1 MNGENKRL
9 ATMALMSDEVLT
21 TVSDEETMMLVR
33 AGEVELLE
41 TLFNRYQGPL
51 FNFFCK
57 LTGDRG
63 ASEDLVQDVFFRIL
77 KYRETFKA
85 GTPFRAW
92 MYHIARNARNDRW
105 RKQRPE
111 LDVEEVETLVS
122 KQPSQAASLM
132 QQQESELLHKALMQL
147 PEEKRELLM
156 LCRFQGLKY
165 EEIGELLD
173 CETGTV
179 KVRVFRAIQD
189 LKKIYLKLE
198 KENTRGTSG
207 MAM

>member
-1 MNGENKRL
+1 MNGENKPL
-9 ATMALMSDEVLT
+9 ASLALITDATPTSMP
-21 TVSDEETMMLVR
+21 DEEAMLLVR
-33 AGEVELLE
+33 AGKVELLE

-77 KYRETFKA
+77 KYRETFKP

-122 KQPSQAASLM
+122 KQPSQATSLM

-179 KVRVFRAIQD
+179 KVRVFRAIQE
-189 LKKIYLKLE
+189 LKKIYLKME
-198 KENTRGTSG
+198 QEHMGGAN
-207 MAM
+207 